1 MAATAID
8 SLNATLARCQQAR
21 PPARAYAAT
30 FADTEGGCPN
40 WLGLLKGPAYRFR
53 RPLVPVCSST
63 RGSSIRCVPDDLR
76 KGATML
82 ICDVENVQVGQFEK
96 FDPVIGAARPALQA
110 ACTWERH
117 LGNATRNVP
126 WKARTGSVRLRSLE
140 PVQMRRQDGGEMHPE
155 DGRLTAEGYM
165 ALFNSIRVDEAAQYA
180 CDWDARLVDYPVV
193 LIPRRDAY
201 NPFYGHET
209 LLALW
214 STYLARGLDPCD
226 TGVLLSDYFDDRS
239 GSVSSGASSR
249 SPMFELIARVFAP
262 VRGVERV
269 ADVGARLCA
278 TCYRRLIVAIDPID
292 NFEIP
297 YYQED
302 GHKGSLS
309 PCGHSPWLM
318 GFARFSLAGFGLEH
332 GARPERTVPHVTLL
346 ARRPYQR
353 EVWNPEPF
361 DTMRV
366 MANRQE
372 LGHAIARLCR
382 SIPSPDGPSA
392 AAETRR
398 CTASL
403 EVDMATL
410 PLHEQVGTASAT
422 DVLIGTHGAPF
433 TWMIYMPSHAHV
445 LEVRTST
452 DFHYK
457 NMASYLGLKYVSLS
471 AAGGEFISHTTRRF
485 TVDVPRVLAEI
496 ETALNHTS
504 GSVRKAL
511 QSGWARQAH
520 PPAPLWPRQVEWQPA
535 EPDGGSRV
543 PSADLSPLAWRTSLH
558 DVDPRAPNPKA
569 PRREAAP
576 NTEPRQQQRKAR
588 EKGHGNSDPLASRR
602 VARERA
608 AAAAAAR
615 AARQRSRGGH
625 GGRSESV

>member
-1 MAATAID
+1 
-8 SLNATLARCQQAR
+8 
-21 PPARAYAAT
+21 
-30 FADTEGGCPN
+30 
-40 WLGLLKGPAYRFR
+40 
-53 RPLVPVCSST
+53 
-63 RGSSIRCVPDDLR
+63 
-76 KGATML
+76 
-82 ICDVENVQVGQFEK
+82 
-96 FDPVIGAARPALQA
+96 
-110 ACTWERH
+110 
-117 LGNATRNVP
+117 
-126 WKARTGSVRLRSLE
+126 
-140 PVQMRRQDGGEMHPE
+140 MRRQDGGEMHPE

-201 NPFYGHET
+201 NPFHGHET

-332 GARPERTVPHVTLL
+332 GARPERAVPHVTLL

-372 LGHAIARLCR
+372 LGHAIALLCR

-410 PLHEQVGTASAT
+410 PVHEQVGIASAT

-433 TWMIYMPSHAHV
+433 TWMIYMPSHAYV
-445 LEVRTST
+445 LEMISKTSSLDGPAFCFLTYKATADGSDGCVELIELTKRQRGLVNGGIEFLGHKIKPLIDGKPDPSAKTWVLAFSEEEAVAAWDDINFGEPCIGIFADGVQVLTRYKRVVCKGLSGLPKSGKEVELLISELAPEKPLRSISFVGSDPPTVNDYNCLIVGPSKLDKEVPPTVGTIASTSNDDVYDAFLARKNGYLVREADKLLNQMVADVGKGLQPIIST
-452 DFHYK
+452 GQKHCVIAYK
-457 NMASYLGLKYVSLS
+457 NALMRRVFVHESMGK
-471 AAGGEFISHTTRRF
+471 FIAKARA
-485 TVDVPRVLAEI
+485 D
-496 ETALNHTS
+496 
-504 GSVRKAL
+504 GSVELHVVR
-511 QSGWARQAH
+511 GEVD
-520 PPAPLWPRQVEWQPA
+520 PASEFAKMGKLVFELFYR
-535 EPDGGSRV
+535 
-543 PSADLSPLAWRTSLH
+543 ADLDSL
-558 DVDPRAPNPKA
+558 
-569 PRREAAP
+569 
-576 NTEPRQQQRKAR
+576 
-588 EKGHGNSDPLASRR
+588 G
-602 VARERA
+602 
-608 AAAAAAR
+608 
-615 AARQRSRGGH
+615 
-625 GGRSESV
+625 